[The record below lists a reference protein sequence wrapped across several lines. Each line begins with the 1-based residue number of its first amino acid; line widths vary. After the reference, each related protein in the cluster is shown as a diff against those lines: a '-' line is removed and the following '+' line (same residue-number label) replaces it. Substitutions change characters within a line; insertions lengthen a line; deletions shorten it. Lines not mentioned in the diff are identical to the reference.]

1 MTHYIEISY
10 IITNFP
16 EETNSDIKDL
26 AEKYQG
32 IQTDRIHAT
41 ESLKLE
47 FLFQHFEQAS
57 WFTADIQR
65 YYPEISLGTLS

>member
-10 IITNFP
+10 TIANFP
-16 EETNSDIKDL
+16 KETDSYVKDL
-26 AEKYQG
+26 AQKYQG
-32 IQTDRIHAT
+32 LQTNRIYAS
-41 ESLKLE
+41 EKLKLE

-65 YYPEISLGTLS
+65 LYPKVSLGTLS